1 MNLLSGAHSAMQS
14 FYRRQRAAGGV
25 IGPEG
30 VGWPRFQV
38 VGEARDSVGITFLPP
53 EVRAEFAAKEGAVH
67 SAGMAWPR
75 PTPIL
80 LAEGDAVIAL
90 QNVPHSSS
98 VNLGP
103 DPRMNVYFRLR
114 VDRPAATLAS
124 PEDRA
129 AFAKGQGVSDHP
141 DRGFDGET
149 LRFQEPGYD
158 PFEASVDAL
167 CDHWGEWRGMAGAV
181 AAYGRE

>member
-1 MNLLSGAHSAMQS
+1 MQS

-38 VGEARDSVGITFLPP
+38 VGAARDSVGRTFLPP
-53 EVRAEFAAKEGAVH
+53 EVRAECAAKDGGVH

-114 VDRPAATLAS
+114 VDRPPLRTARGQDQGDECHEPHLTTLTITASSKAQPRSAAS
-124 PEDRA
+124 
-129 AFAKGQGVSDHP
+129 
-141 DRGFDGET
+141 
-149 LRFQEPGYD
+149 
-158 PFEASVDAL
+158 
-167 CDHWGEWRGMAGAV
+167 AG
-181 AAYGRE
+181 G